1 MTRTFPRVIAAS
13 TVALGAAALLALT
26 APLSASAH
34 VSLESNTATPGTFD
48 TLTFRVP
55 NESTDGATT
64 NKLTINLP
72 ADAGLLDSV
81 SFEPVAGW
89 TAQLITTR
97 LATPLVNGDQT
108 TTEAVTQVVWTASPG
123 SELGSGALGIFRL
136 YVGPIPKV
144 GSLKLP
150 IDQGYSDGTTASWN
164 GAPDS
169 EHPAPVLY
177 VTDPPVVDHDADSAP
192 IPAVTTAPAAAAST
206 TGGSDVVARVLGGAG
221 LVLGAIGLVIALT
234 GRRTAVKPVA
244 CTRKAD

>member
-1 MTRTFPRVIAAS
+1 MTRMSPHAVAAS
-13 TVALGAAALLALT
+13 TVALGAAALLALA

-64 NKLTINLP
+64 NRLTINLP
-72 ADAGLLDSV
+72 ADAGLLASV
-81 SFEPVAGW
+81 KFEPVAGW
-89 TAQLITTR
+89 TAELVTTK
-97 LATPLVNGDQT
+97 LATPVVHGDQT
-108 TTEAVTQVVWTASPG
+108 TTEAVTQVVWTATPG
-123 SELGSGALGIFRL
+123 SELGAGALGVFRL

-177 VTDPPVVDHDADSAP
+177 VTDPPVADHDADSAP
-192 IPAVTTAPAAAAST
+192 NPAVTAHPATAA
-206 TGGSDVVARVLGGAG
+206 TGGDGSDVVARVLGGAG
-221 LVLGAIGLVIALT
+221 LVLGAVGLVIALS
-234 GRRTAVKPVA
+234 GRRTGA
-244 CTRKAD
+244 TRPAKAD